1 MKPVNKGRDAESDA
15 CSFLLSQGLRLLA
28 RNFRSR
34 HGEIDLIMD
43 DDGQL
48 VFVEVRY
55 RRGAAFGTGAESVD
69 RRKQSRITACAQR
82 YLQQHPE
89 AARRP
94 CRFDVVALTGTRE
107 NSDVDWI
114 RDAFPALG

>member
-1 MKPVNKGRDAESDA
+1 MKPADTGRNAESAA
-15 CSFLLSQGLRLLA
+15 CRFLLSQGFRLLT

-43 DDGQL
+43 DAGQL

-69 RRKQSRITACAQR
+69 RRKQSRITACAQH

-89 AARRP
+89 AAQLP

-107 NSDVDWI
+107 NSDIQWI
-114 RDAFPALG
+114 RDAFTALG

>member
-1 MKPVNKGRDAESDA
+1 MKPADTGRDAEFAA

-28 RNFRSR
+28 RNFHSR
-34 HGEIDLIMD
+34 HGEIDLVMD

-55 RRGAAFGTGAESVD
+55 RRGVAFGTGAESVD

-89 AARRP
+89 SAGRP
-94 CRFDVVALTGTRE
+94 CRFDVVALTGKRE
-107 NSDVDWI
+107 NSDIQWI
-114 RDAFPALG
+114 RDAFTALG